1 MTDDWTAV
9 QIILESRGI
18 QHRLRTAIN
27 KALRSA
33 RIDELERAMA
43 CAWCRHCLSGE
54 TPTWKYD
61 RADECW
67 DWVHLNGDGCLQRG
81 LHSRLA
87 QLRSEVKP

>member
-1 MTDDWTAV
+1 M
-9 QIILESRGI
+9 E
-18 QHRLRTAIN
+18 N
-27 KALRSA
+27 
-33 RIDELERAMA
+33 
-43 CAWCRHCLSGE
+43 AWCPCCLSGE

-67 DWVHLNGDGCLQRG
+67 DWVHSNGDGCLQRG

>member
-1 MTDDWTAV
+1 M
-9 QIILESRGI
+9 E
-18 QHRLRTAIN
+18 N
-27 KALRSA
+27 
-33 RIDELERAMA
+33 
-43 CAWCRHCLSGE
+43 AWCPCCLSGE

-87 QLRSEVKP
+87 ELREGVEP